1 MTYRPKLFLS
11 ALLLTALPM
20 HAAVAAEAAVTPD
33 AKAVADRLLPPDNL
47 RLPPADA
54 VRTASGLRYVIL
66 KRGKS
71 GAHPLPSSTI
81 VIDYTG
87 WDFQGRVFDSSLPRL
102 QPSRF
107 PLTGLIKGWQEG
119 VLLMSPGDTF
129 RFWIPG
135 NLAYDGTPGGDVP
148 KGKLVFDIT
157 LHSFDGGE

>member
-1 MTYRPKLFLS
+1 MTFRLKRVMCAVLLTVLPTHAVLS
-11 ALLLTALPM
+11 AEP
-20 HAAVAAEAAVTPD
+20 AVRLD
-33 AKAVADRLLPPDNL
+33 AKTVAERLLPPDNL

-66 KRGKS
+66 KRGKA
-71 GAHPLPSSTI
+71 GEHPVPSSTI

-87 WDFQGRVFDSSLPRL
+87 WDFQGRVFDSSLSRP

-135 NLAYDGTPGGDVP
+135 NLAYDGSPGGDTP

-157 LHSFDGGE
+157 LHSFDSGE

>member
-1 MTYRPKLFLS
+1 MIFRLKPVLCAVLLA
-11 ALLLTALPM
+11 ALAMP
-20 HAAVAAEAAVTPD
+20 AADAAEAVARLD
-33 AKAVADRLLPPDNL
+33 AKTVAERLLPPDNL

-66 KRGKS
+66 KRGKG

-87 WDFQGRVFDSSLPRL
+87 WDFQGRVFDSSLPRP

-135 NLAYDGTPGGDVP
+135 SLAYDGSPGGDTP

-157 LHSFDGGE
+157 LHSFESGE

>member
-1 MTYRPKLFLS
+1 MTFRPKPVLC
-11 ALLLTALPM
+11 AVLLAASQM
-20 HAAVAAEAAVTPD
+20 HAAFAAEAAARPD
-33 AKAVADRLLPPDNL
+33 AKAVAERLLPPDNL

-54 VRTASGLRYVIL
+54 VRTASGLRYVVL

-71 GAHPLPSSTI
+71 GAHPLPGSTI

-87 WDFQGRVFDSSLPRL
+87 WDFQGRVFDSSLPRP

-135 NLAYDGTPGGDVP
+135 NLAYDGNPGGDVP

-157 LHSFDGGE
+157 LHSFDDGE